1 MLATKKDKVDSYEK
15 RLEINRSHM
24 KREAKRATKQEK
36 NLKVTKR
43 FSEKQKCLII
53 FIFQIKTGGYR
64 SRANELLKSYDNLI
78 NEVELAQRDLNV
90 FQ

>member
-53 FIFQIKTGGYR
+53 FIF
-64 SRANELLKSYDNLI
+64 
-78 NEVELAQRDLNV
+78 
-90 FQ
+90 